1 MKDKGVISAG
11 TVTGETVSNFADKF
25 CCCHYLGASSEEKGG
40 VVDLV
45 QGRVQDIEDGDDKLS
60 SFELN

>member
-40 VVDLV
+40 V
-45 QGRVQDIEDGDDKLS
+45 G
-60 SFELN
+60 